1 MTRALPILALLAL
14 AACGGGEPTDP
25 PSQGVIEDMVL
36 SSIDPTT
43 VVPGSTMVIGGSG
56 FVPDFAGP
64 TTLFLDGAIDGA
76 AASVALPARFVDYDR
91 LEVTW
96 PGGLEAGLPVDGG
109 FLEGRAH
116 LEVASNLDRRTH
128 ASPKV
133 SALVDVRDR
142 LVPNLLALDNPV
154 LYVNDWLVAEGEGFL
169 LGGGEGHTAA
179 VVQGCFTPQ
188 GAETCTPVGPVEV
201 VAEPL
206 GPFDRNAVRFP
217 FSPHIAGIQPGAFTG
232 SVSLVNRHATGLAES
247 SATSIDT
254 DNTIAEPIVTAFS
267 PGEASLGQY
276 VDVSGGGF
284 VGPAPGEPS
293 SIAVTLIEL
302 TGTFTPEGGPPIAAS
317 LTLVPEFVEGR
328 LVRYVVN
335 EEDEL
340 GQAIDVRY
348 TPGQFVGTAQPTV
361 EFFDDIVT
369 GSATSVTLGLRPV
382 KQVVWLQLLPTY
394 VESLRRFGL
403 READALIRA
412 RVAEVVRRD
421 FAGINLD
428 VRLEAPTDFALF
440 SEVEIGGPD
449 PNGIGLLGYDNTPG
463 KDDGNERLYDKIGG
477 VNALTQLDGY
487 PGYGGVFVE
496 SLFIFSEHPNGLT
509 PEGASADAR
518 FDRLFDPFRP
528 DVGTPLTAGEAA
540 GIVLPIDGAIC
551 PASDRATQASCAV
564 WALSNLIGTTVSHE
578 IAHSLGLADPGGEGF
593 HNDGDYPNALMD
605 AGGNRTFGERAEIA
619 GELPGMF
626 CAHNYAYL
634 KQILP
639 SNEPDPVP
647 ARPQCQ

>member
-1 MTRALPILALLAL
+1 MQDMAL
-14 AACGGGEPTDP
+14 A
-25 PSQGVIEDMVL
+25 
-36 SSIDPTT
+36 SIDPAT
-43 VVPGSTMVIGGSG
+43 VVPGSTIVIGGSG
-56 FVPDFAGP
+56 FLPEFAGP
-64 TTLFLDGAIDGA
+64 TTLYLEGSVDGA
-76 AASVALPARFVDYDR
+76 SVDLALPARFVAYDR
-91 LEVTW
+91 LEVSW
-96 PGGLEAGLPVDGG
+96 PGGLEAGLPAEGG
-109 FLEGRAH
+109 FFEGRAH
-116 LEVASNLDRRTH
+116 LEAASNLDRRTH
-128 ASPKV
+128 VSAEV
-133 SALVDVRDR
+133 SALLDVRDR

-154 LYVNDWLVAEGEGFL
+154 VFVNDWLLAEGDGFL
-169 LGGGEGHTAA
+169 LGGGEGTTTA
-179 VVQGCFTPQ
+179 VVHGCFTPQ
-188 GAETCTPVGPVEV
+188 GEGTCDPVGPVEIH
-201 VAEPL
+201 AEPIA
-206 GPFDRNAVRFP
+206 PFDRSAVRFP
-217 FSPHIAGIQPGAFTG
+217 FSPHVAGIEPGSFTG
-232 SVSLVNRHATGLAES
+232 SVALVNHHATGIVEP

-254 DNTIAEPIVTAFS
+254 DNTIAEPTVVSFS

-276 VDVSGGGF
+276 VDVTGGGF

-302 TGTFTPEGGPPIAAS
+302 SGTFTPEGGPSITAS

-328 LVRYVVN
+328 LARYVVN

-361 EFFDDIVT
+361 EFLDDVVT
-369 GSATSVTLGLRPV
+369 GQPTGVTLGLRPV
-382 KQVVWLQLLPTY
+382 KQVVWLRLLPTY

-421 FAGINLD
+421 FAGVNVD
-428 VRLEAPTDFALF
+428 VRLEEPTDFALY

-496 SLFIFSEHPNGLT
+496 SLFIFSAHPNGLAPDT
-509 PEGASADAR
+509 SSADPR
-518 FDRLFDPFRP
+518 FDALFDPFRP
-528 DVGTPLTAGEAA
+528 DVGTPMSAAEVAGV
-540 GIVLPIDGAIC
+540 VLPIDGALC
-551 PASDRATQASCAV
+551 PAGDRATQASCAV
-564 WALSNLIGTTVSHE
+564 WALSNLVGTTVSHE

-593 HNDGDYPNALMD
+593 HNVGDFPSALMD
-605 AGGNRTFGERAEIA
+605 AGGNRSFGERAEIA
-619 GELPGMF
+619 GEAPGMF

-634 KQILP
+634 TQILP
-639 SNEPDPVP
+639 SPDPDPVP